1 MFTVKYYKS
10 SHEVP
15 TGSIMVIDY
24 ADRVE
29 EIDNLKGGKVVR
41 LTRFV
46 TGMSAN
52 TTNETTIPMC
62 ASGIQGPVALFVENM
77 QGKTVQRIKAD
88 VDFPLPP
95 AHSDA

>member
-1 MFTVKYYKS
+1 
-10 SHEVP
+10 
-15 TGSIMVIDY
+15 MVIEY

-29 EIDNLKGGKVVR
+29 EIDNLAGGKVVR

-62 ASGIQGPVALFVENM
+62 SEDVQGPEALFVENM
-77 QGKTVQRIKAD
+77 NGKTVQRIKAD
-88 VDFPLPP
+88 VPFPMPP
-95 AHSDA
+95 EQPA